1 MFFQI
6 NSSLKVSSA
15 CNNPIFDAKYK
26 STMKY
31 LLIVVT
37 FISFGISYSQD
48 NIIKR
53 NGEEIRSKV
62 LEIGISEIKYK
73 KFENQEGPTYTIAK
87 SDVFM
92 IKYENGTSEVINAIE
107 PAEQTKKSNKL
118 TDETVKEPNHTENE
132 SSYIEKVRKI
142 QNIDPTFSLYLGN
155 AWLGGNGISK
165 PVMGFDI
172 RLSRK
177 NIFVRSISVGA
188 RVSIAGTDNVA
199 YDSGVY
205 SEIFAYSLNLKYIA
219 PIPVKIVQPYFSFMV
234 GAAMRNHYNNY
245 AVTYGGGDFIG
256 DDVVPVA
263 NVCVGANFMF
273 LRHLGVFVETGY
285 FATGYINTGFVFKIG
300 KAEKR
305 KSIQ

>member
-1 MFFQI
+1 
-6 NSSLKVSSA
+6 
-15 CNNPIFDAKYK
+15 
-26 STMKY
+26 MKY

-37 FISFGISYSQD
+37 FIFFGISYSQD

-73 KFENQEGPTYTIAK
+73 KFENIEGPTYTIAK

-107 PAEQTKKSNKL
+107 KA
-118 TDETVKEPNHTENE
+118 EPNKNNNPENE
-132 SSYIEKVRKI
+132 TGKGSNDSGNKQSYIERVRKI
-142 QNIDPTFSLYLGN
+142 QSIDPTFSLYLGN

-165 PVMGFDI
+165 PVMGFDV

-177 NIFVRSISVGA
+177 NVFVRSISVGA
-188 RVSIAGTDNVA
+188 RVSIAGTDNIA
-199 YDSGVY
+199 YESGSY
-205 SEIFAYSLNLKYIA
+205 SEIFAYSLNVKYIA

-245 AVTYGGGDFIG
+245 VVPYGGGDFIG

-273 LRHLGVFVETGY
+273 LRHLGAFVETGY
-285 FATGYINTGFVFKIG
+285 FTTGFINTGFVFKIG

-305 KSIQ
+305 KSIL